1 MLKGE
6 IKVNNYNAPCRAS
19 AMRSVNGVPACRKSN
34 AQSDTS
40 CACPKPGFPVNTAC
54 AMAYVPFQQSGEV
67 YACDRA
73 LARGT
78 AFPCLDLP
86 FLKGCC
92 K

>member
-1 MLKGE
+1 M
-6 IKVNNYNAPCRAS
+6 NNCTMPCRS
-19 AMRSVNGVPACRKSN
+19 AQMYTGSREARQSDCSACRES
-34 AQSDTS
+34 SDTS
-40 CACPKPGFPVNTAC
+40 CACTKGRFPVNTAY

-73 LARGT
+73 LTRGT
-78 AFPCLDLP
+78 IFPCLDLP

>member
-6 IKVNNYNAPCRAS
+6 IKVNNYNSPCYAAAMHTNHGMQNRHTRADS
-19 AMRSVNGVPACRKSN
+19 ES
-34 AQSDTS
+34 S
-40 CACPKPGFPVNTAC
+40 CTCTKPRFPTNTAY

-73 LARGT
+73 LMRGT